1 MAKRFID
8 TEIFEDPWFMDLT
21 PKAKLFFIYLIT
33 NCSQAGIIDLNIR
46 LAEFL
51 TGIDGLGKSL
61 PTVWQEFKEKKPIK
75 LEKNYYFLPNFI
87 RYQYPNG
94 LSANVNAQRSII
106 TILNRFNIDIP
117 TLTQQLGD
125 CSLSPQDIR
134 KDIRKD
140 IYKDTEEIK
149 SVREK
154 EFNSDS
160 DIDPKEIS
168 EIASYF
174 GFSEI
179 KNPDKFTR
187 IYSFLK
193 ILQSQNQISLF
204 RDQFP
209 AYRKFKEKSQQ
220 TIHSFSGFIGTIEN
234 KYMDGGWNSQN
245 WVYQLAHF
253 TGSKNNIE
261 SYNDD
266 ISAKLKLKLK
276 SHVG

>member
-8 TEIFEDPWFMDLT
+8 TKIFEDSWYMNLST
-21 PKAKLFFIYLIT
+21 NSKLFFIYLIT
-33 NCSQAGIIDLNIR
+33 NCNQAGIIDLNNS

-51 TGIDGLGKSL
+51 TGIKGLANSL
-61 PTVWQEFKEKKPIK
+61 STVWEEFGEKKPIF
-75 LEKNYYFLPNFI
+75 LQNNYYFLPGFI
-87 RYQYPNG
+87 KYQYPNG
-94 LSANVNAQRSII
+94 LSTNVKAQKSVID
-106 TILNRFNIDIP
+106 ILTHFNINIQ
-117 TLTQQLGD
+117 TLTKELGN
-125 CSLSPQDIR
+125 CSLTVQDKDKD
-134 KDIRKD
+134 KDIK
-140 IYKDTEEIK
+140 EIK
-149 SVREK
+149 SVREE
-154 EFNSDS
+154 EFISGKSDP
-160 DIDPKEIS
+160 DFYPEEIS